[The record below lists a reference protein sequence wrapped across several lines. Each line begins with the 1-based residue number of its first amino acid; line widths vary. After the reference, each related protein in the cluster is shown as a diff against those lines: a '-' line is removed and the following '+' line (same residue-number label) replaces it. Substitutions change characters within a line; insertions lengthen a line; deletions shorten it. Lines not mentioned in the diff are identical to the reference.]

1 MRFLCVLFLVSCSTW
16 LCYGQSIGQM
26 DFGAFQRMRE
36 LSKTPPAEKLKEE
49 LRKHLNQTN
58 VHDLPAMGKA
68 LSDLIFLLKLAMF
81 PTAIVD
87 WQTANVSKQCYD
99 DSNLYLFSNI
109 YGSLLLDVGPVLWA
123 MQSKF
128 QVYHALSSKT

>member
-1 MRFLCVLFLVSCSTW
+1 MRLLCVLFLVSCST
-16 LCYGQSIGQM
+16 LCYGQSISQM
-26 DFGAFQRMRE
+26 DFAAFQQLRE
-36 LSKTPPAEKLKEE
+36 SSKTPAAEKLKEE
-49 LRKHLNQTN
+49 LRKHLNQTD
-58 VHDLPAMGKA
+58 VHDLPTMGKA
-68 LSDLIFLLKLAMF
+68 LSDVIFMLKLAMF

-128 QVYHALSSKT
+128 QLYRALCSRK

>member
-1 MRFLCVLFLVSCSTW
+1 MRFLCALFLVSCST
-16 LCYGQSIGQM
+16 LCCGQSISQM
-26 DFGAFQRMRE
+26 DFATFQQLRE
-36 LSKTPPAEKLKEE
+36 LSKTPPAERLKEE
-49 LRKHLNQTN
+49 LQKHLNQTD

-68 LSDLIFLLKLAMF
+68 LSDVIFMLKLAMF

-128 QVYHALSSKT
+128 QLYRALCSRK